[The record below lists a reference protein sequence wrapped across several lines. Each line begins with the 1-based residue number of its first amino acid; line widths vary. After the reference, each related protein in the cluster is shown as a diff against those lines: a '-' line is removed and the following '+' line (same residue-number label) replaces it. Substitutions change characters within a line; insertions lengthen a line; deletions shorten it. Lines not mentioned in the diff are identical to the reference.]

1 MVAHS
6 WSTRLK
12 KNAEKCASDTLRVTF
27 AYVRRILCWD
37 PQHLP
42 RQLQQ
47 IKNSRHEKCLS
58 KTFKLLTFKS
68 YKISFLLQE
77 MLPFGVYYKL
87 FLLIF
92 KDVCKNEVYTDIIN
106 IVLHF
111 LKYITDMLRVGSR
124 IFANIWDRVLCELT
138 IGSRCLLPFVL
149 RSPITD
155 VTELLN
161 LLLIIR

>member
-12 KNAEKCASDTLRVTF
+12 KNAEKCVSDTLHVTF
-27 AYVRRILCWD
+27 ACQKDFMLR
-37 PQHLP
+37 PSAFTS
-42 RQLQQ
+42 QLQQ
-47 IKNSRHEKCLS
+47 IKNSCHEKCLS
-58 KTFKLLTFKS
+58 KVFKLLTFKS

-77 MLPFGVYYKL
+77 MLSFGVYYKL

-124 IFANIWDRVLCELT
+124 IFEFMRT
-138 IGSRCLLPFVL
+138 
-149 RSPITD
+149 
-155 VTELLN
+155 
-161 LLLIIR
+161 